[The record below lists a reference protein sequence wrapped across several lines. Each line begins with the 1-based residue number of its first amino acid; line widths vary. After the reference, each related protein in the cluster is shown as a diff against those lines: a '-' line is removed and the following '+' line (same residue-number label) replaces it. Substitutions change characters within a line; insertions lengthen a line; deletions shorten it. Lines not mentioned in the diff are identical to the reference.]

1 MKKLK
6 AKLVKPVASEICQ
19 RIAQIRRE
27 LYGPRGR
34 ADFAQALG
42 LSASSYNYYEKD
54 REPPAAVLVKI
65 AQLAG
70 VDVHW
75 LLTGRAAPQAVP
87 ADHPALQRIALLL
100 SEHPDAAAP
109 LAAFVEILATS
120 LSWPAKTAAAGATNV
135 AGATG
140 EAPLP
145 GLIHV
150 AHPPS
155 GVAFS
160 LPPQPRA
167 AEPHGFGSKDNPSE
181 IPQTVNSVNGPG
193 PSSPQNAWIPV
204 LGRSA
209 AGLPQFWNDPAD
221 AAGTTT
227 LGALIQR
234 QARRSP
240 RQVAP
245 ARSFESDGSE
255 RQVQLVTLSEPNE
268 QDVAEFVVA
277 RHLKG
282 RYADAYAVRIDGDSM
297 SPEIRHGDLVICSP
311 SVPAAQGQLA
321 VVQLENQVG
330 VTCKLFRRQAG
341 RVHLVPIN
349 EQYPPQDF
357 PADKLVWAHRVLGRV
372 RPGR

>member
-1 MKKLK
+1 MSK
-6 AKLVKPVASEICQ
+6 AESKPVGSPICQ

-42 LSASSYNYYEKD
+42 LSSSTYNYYEKD

-70 VDVHW
+70 VDVYW
-75 LLTGRAAPQAVP
+75 LLTGQAAPQAVP

-120 LSWPAKTAAAGATNV
+120 LSWPAKSPAAQQPASLPAPLAAG
-135 AGATG
+135 
-140 EAPLP
+140 EASDAPP
-145 GLIHV
+145 
-150 AHPPS
+150 ARPAPS
-155 GVAFS
+155 GDPA
-160 LPPQPRA
+160 RA
-167 AEPHGFGSKDNPSE
+167 DHPAPTLHPASG
-181 IPQTVNSVNGPG
+181 
-193 PSSPQNAWIPV
+193 SPQDAWIPV

-240 RQVAP
+240 RQVSP
-245 ARSFESDGSE
+245 ARSLESDGSE

-277 RHLKG
+277 QHLKA
-282 RYADAYAVRIDGDSM
+282 RYGDAYAVRIDGDSM

-311 SVPAAQGQLA
+311 SAPAAQGQLA

-349 EQYPPQDF
+349 EQYAPQDY
-357 PADKLVWAHRVLGRV
+357 PAGKLVWAHRVLGRV